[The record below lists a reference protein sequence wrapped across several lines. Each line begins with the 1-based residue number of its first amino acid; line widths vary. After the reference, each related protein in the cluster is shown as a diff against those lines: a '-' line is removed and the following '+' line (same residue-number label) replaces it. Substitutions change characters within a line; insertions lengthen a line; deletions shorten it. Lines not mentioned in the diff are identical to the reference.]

1 MDQMPVPIAAAPPS
15 SQAMRIQPLD
25 AVTRPA
31 RSKAAYDAKMAMNTE
46 SATSAS
52 LYEPIKFGVA
62 MWLHPDATRNSCAAL
77 QASVLR
83 LWIMRPPTSRLQRGD
98 DPHRRMLWWTR
109 NRPSL

>member
-15 SQAMRIQPLD
+15 SQAMRVQPLA

-98 DPHRRMLWWTR
+98 DR
-109 NRPSL
+109 NTGASCGGQKTGR